1 MMLSHIVMPTI
12 LLAAFII
19 AFVACDSAPPTPAP
33 VSTPT
38 LTPTPASVPTPTP
51 TPAFTPTLT
60 PTPAS
65 VPTSI
70 PTSASTPT
78 PASVPTPTPTLT
90 PNPTSVPMPT
100 PTPTPGPSYLTE
112 EIPPCTPVPG
122 SSVDPCEPGA
132 EGTLITESKGLIIFE
147 PALLVEDLMS
157 GLGTKLY
164 VTHIVLR
171 GTYLPGTVRCTSGHR
186 NRYPS
191 YVGDDWDVLF
201 IYCFADVRVN
211 SYLLGAG
218 PPTLTVI
225 VASILYGR
233 EGADDDDYGVEQLE
247 TRRSIYES
255 VLVDG
260 GRLKSDRPLRRG
272 IGGREVVLFIGP
284 STSLAVEAWRVME
297 TWDVER
303 REDDR
308 VVALHPRREWF
319 NREEQSY
326 AEMEL
331 PALRQAVTTA
341 HQERVAAHGG
351 HTTADPNFPMFVTD
365 ANRLRQFFS
374 DPKVGGYDPGAPTPA
389 PPPPP
394 YPPTS
399 VRTPTP
405 TPASVPTPTPT
416 QVPTPTLTPTPA
428 SVPMPTPT
436 PAPGFS
442 YLTEEIPPCTPA
454 PGSSVDPCEPGAEGT
469 LITES
474 DGLILIVPPLL
485 VEDLLNGPVDLYTTH
500 VVLRGTYLPGTVRCT
515 SGHRNRYPS
524 YVGHNLDALS
534 IYCFADVRVNAYLLG
549 IGPST
554 LTVIVAWSAYAI
566 GSDDDD
572 YGLKRLGSRRSAYER
587 ALAEGGRFEY
597 DRPLHRG
604 HVLPGGPVAIG
615 PSGGIQGREVV
626 LFLGPS
632 TSLSVEAWEV
642 FETWDVVRREDGRV
656 VAMHPYRRWFN
667 REEYRSEL
675 EMELRTLTQAVTTA
689 HQERVAAHGGHT
701 TADPNFPM
709 FVTDANRLRQFFSDP
724 KVGGYDPGAPTPA
737 PPPPPCGLAVPDQTD
752 NLGLMRDCMTLLAA
766 KDMLRGTSDLD
777 WSVETTVGDW
787 EGITTGDTLSRVT
800 KLLLPS
806 KSLTGS
812 IPPGLGDL
820 SGLAH
825 LDLSSNSLTGEIPAE
840 LGWLSNLE
848 SLLLSGNQLTGC
860 IPSALEDVLANDLDT
875 LGLPYCTPEG

>member
-132 EGTLITESKGLIIFE
+132 EGTLITESKGLILIE

-272 IGGREVVLFIGP
+272 IGGKEVVLFIGP
-284 STSLAVEAWRVME
+284 STSLSVEAWRVFR

-303 REDDR
+303 REDDS
-308 VVALHPRREWF
+308 VVALHPNRRWF

-351 HTTADPNFPMFVTD
+351 
-365 ANRLRQFFS
+365 R
-374 DPKVGGYDPGAPTPA
+374 
-389 PPPPP
+389 
-394 YPPTS
+394 
-399 VRTPTP
+399 
-405 TPASVPTPTPT
+405 
-416 QVPTPTLTPTPA
+416 
-428 SVPMPTPT
+428 
-436 PAPGFS
+436 
-442 YLTEEIPPCTPA
+442 
-454 PGSSVDPCEPGAEGT
+454 
-469 LITES
+469 
-474 DGLILIVPPLL
+474 
-485 VEDLLNGPVDLYTTH
+485 
-500 VVLRGTYLPGTVRCT
+500 
-515 SGHRNRYPS
+515 
-524 YVGHNLDALS
+524 
-534 IYCFADVRVNAYLLG
+534 
-549 IGPST
+549 
-554 LTVIVAWSAYAI
+554 
-566 GSDDDD
+566 
-572 YGLKRLGSRRSAYER
+572 
-587 ALAEGGRFEY
+587 
-597 DRPLHRG
+597 
-604 HVLPGGPVAIG
+604 
-615 PSGGIQGREVV
+615 
-626 LFLGPS
+626 
-632 TSLSVEAWEV
+632 
-642 FETWDVVRREDGRV
+642 
-656 VAMHPYRRWFN
+656 
-667 REEYRSEL
+667 
-675 EMELRTLTQAVTTA
+675 
-689 HQERVAAHGGHT
+689 T

-766 KDMLRGTSDLD
+766 KDTLRGAGDLD